1 MAIRSTLLT
10 GIDQQIEKLK
20 AGLAD
25 LASGDVRRQE
35 SVKGGAWR
43 DCLSEQIHDL
53 TNMIGTLEA
62 LAALLRDPP
71 PGMF

>member
-1 MAIRSTLLT
+1 MALRNTLLT
-10 GIDQQIEKLK
+10 GIDQQIAKLK

-25 LASGDVRRQE
+25 LSSGEVRRQE

-43 DCLSEQIHDL
+43 DCLPDQIHDL

-62 LAALLRDPP
+62 LATLLRDPP
-71 PGMF
+71 PGLF